1 MKRLTIFTP
10 TYNRAYILPKLYESL
25 CVQTCLDFEWLI
37 VDDGSTDNTHELVE
51 SWINE
56 GRVDILYFY
65 QDNSGKMMAHNR
77 AVSGS
82 QGELYMCID
91 SDDHLCTEK
100 TVEDM
105 LDYWQNEI
113 GKLKNPEC
121 ICGFVGYKMI
131 GQKEMHFPEGF
142 HVAHL
147 SELAAS
153 GFVGELA
160 IVFRRDVLSHY
171 PFPYFKGEKF
181 VTDVY
186 IYDQIDRDYKFLF
199 FPYYIQDCE
208 YQVGG
213 YSHNYMKILFENPKG
228 FRAYHNQC
236 VKNKKRGYLK
246 NVICYVALSLRIND
260 GKMFSQAANVPL
272 TMLMYPLGVAKYLFD
287 NYRLSR
293 IKS

>member
-25 CVQTCLDFEWLI
+25 CVQTCQDFEWLI
-37 VDDGSTDNTHELVE
+37 VDDGSMDNTHELME
-51 SWINE
+51 QWMKDSK
-56 GRVDILYFY
+56 VDIRYFY
-65 QDNSGKMMAHNR
+65 QENSGKMMAHNR
-77 AVSGS
+77 AVSES
-82 QGELYMCID
+82 QGELFMCID
-91 SDDHLCTEK
+91 SDDQLCTERAI
-100 TVEDM
+100 EDM
-105 LDYWQNEI
+105 LGYWQDEI
-113 GKLKNPEC
+113 GKLKNPES
-121 ICGFVGYKMI
+121 ICGFLGYKKI
-131 GQKEMHFPEGF
+131 GQKDIHFPEEL
-142 HVAHL
+142 HIAHL

-160 IVFRRDVLSHY
+160 MVFRHDVLTKY

-213 YSHNYMKILFENPKG
+213 YSHNYMKMLFENPKG

-236 VKNKKRGYLK
+236 IRFKKKGYLK

-272 TMLMYPLGVAKYLFD
+272 TLLMYPLGVAKYLFD
-287 NYRLSR
+287 NYRLLR